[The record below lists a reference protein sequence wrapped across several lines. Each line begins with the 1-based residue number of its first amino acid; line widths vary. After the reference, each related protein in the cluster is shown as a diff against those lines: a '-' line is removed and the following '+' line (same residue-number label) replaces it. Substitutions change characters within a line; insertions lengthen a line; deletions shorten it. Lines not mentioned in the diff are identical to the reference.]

1 MTYEE
6 ALSLLKEYTQSESLL
21 RHAYCVE
28 EAMRCY
34 ARKFSEDEE
43 KWAIV
48 GLLHDFDYEKYP
60 DEHPYKGAEILKEK
74 GLDQDMIDAILGHAN
89 YTGVKRETLMAKTLF
104 AVDELSGFLY
114 AYALVR
120 PTKNLKDLKMK
131 SVKKKLKDKAFAKG
145 VNRDDIKK
153 GAEELGV
160 DLDEHIM
167 FVADCL
173 QKSAN
178 KIGLNE

>member
-6 ALSLLKEYTQSESLL
+6 ALNLLKEYTQSERLI
-21 RHAYCVE
+21 RHALCVS

-34 ARKFSEDEE
+34 AKKFGEDEE

-60 DEHPYKGAEILKEK
+60 EEHPFKGAEILREK
-74 GLDQDMIDAILGHAN
+74 GLDEDMVEAILGHASF
-89 YTGVKRETLMAKTLF
+89 TGVERKTLMAKTLF

-120 PTKNLKDLKMK
+120 PTKNLKDIKMK
-131 SVKKKLKDKAFAKG
+131 SVKKKLKDKAFARG
-145 VNRDDIKK
+145 ANREEIEQ
-153 GAEELGV
+153 GAKELGV
-160 DLDEHIM
+160 DLSEHIL
-167 FVADCL
+167 FVAGCL
-173 QKSAN
+173 QKNA
-178 KIGLNE
+178 KLIGLEE

>member
-6 ALSLLKEYTQSESLL
+6 ALDLLKEYTQSERLI
-21 RHAYCVE
+21 RHALCVS

-34 ARKFSEDEE
+34 AKKFGEDEE

-60 DEHPYKGAEILKEK
+60 EEHPFKGAEILRQR
-74 GLDQDMIDAILGHAN
+74 GLDEDMVEAILGHASF
-89 YTGVKRETLMAKTLF
+89 TGVERKTLMAKTLF

-120 PTKNLKDLKMK
+120 PTKNLKDIKMK
-131 SVKKKLKDKAFAKG
+131 SVKKKLKDKAFARG
-145 VNRDDIKK
+145 ANREEIEQ
-153 GAEELGV
+153 GAKELGV
-160 DLDEHIM
+160 DLSEHIM

-173 QKSAN
+173 QKNA
-178 KIGLNE
+178 KLIGLEE

>member
-6 ALSLLKEYTQSESLL
+6 ALNLLKEYTQSERLI
-21 RHAYCVE
+21 RHALCVS

-34 ARKFSEDEE
+34 AKKFGEDEE

-60 DEHPYKGAEILKEK
+60 EEHPFKGAEILRQR
-74 GLDQDMIDAILGHAN
+74 GLDEDMVEAILGHASF
-89 YTGVKRETLMAKTLF
+89 TGVERNTLMAKTLF

-120 PTKNLKDLKMK
+120 PTKNLKDIKMK
-131 SVKKKLKDKAFAKG
+131 SVKKKLKDKAFARG
-145 VNRDDIKK
+145 ANREEIEQ
-153 GAEELGV
+153 GAKELGV
-160 DLDEHIM
+160 DLSEHIM

-173 QKSAN
+173 QNNAKL
-178 KIGLNE
+178 IGLEE

>member
-6 ALSLLKEYTQSESLL
+6 ALNLLKEYTQSERLI
-21 RHAYCVE
+21 RHALCVS

-34 ARKFSEDEE
+34 AKKFGEDEE

-60 DEHPYKGAEILKEK
+60 EEHPFKGAEILRQR
-74 GLDQDMIDAILGHAN
+74 GLDEDMVEAILGHASF
-89 YTGVKRETLMAKTLF
+89 TGVERKTLMAKTLF

-120 PTKNLKDLKMK
+120 PTKNLKDIKMK
-131 SVKKKLKDKAFAKG
+131 SVKKKLKDKAFARG
-145 VNRDDIKK
+145 ANREEIEQ
-153 GAEELGV
+153 GAKELGV
-160 DLDEHIM
+160 DLSEHIM

-173 QKSAN
+173 QNNAKL
-178 KIGLNE
+178 IGLEE

>member
-1 MTYEE
+1 MIYEE
-6 ALSLLKEYTQSESLL
+6 ALNLLKEYTQSERLI
-21 RHAYCVE
+21 RHALCVS

-34 ARKFSEDEE
+34 AKKFGEDEE

-60 DEHPYKGAEILKEK
+60 EEHPFKGAEILRQR
-74 GLDQDMIDAILGHAN
+74 GLDEDMVEAILGHASF
-89 YTGVKRETLMAKTLF
+89 TGVERKTLMAKTLF

-120 PTKNLKDLKMK
+120 PTKNLKDIKMK
-131 SVKKKLKDKAFAKG
+131 SVKKKLKDKAFARG
-145 VNRDDIKK
+145 ANREEIEQ
-153 GAEELGV
+153 GAKELGV
-160 DLDEHIM
+160 DLSEHIM

-173 QKSAN
+173 QNNAKL
-178 KIGLNE
+178 IGLEE

>member
-6 ALSLLKEYTQSESLL
+6 ALNLLKEYTQSERLI
-21 RHAYCVE
+21 RHALCVS

-34 ARKFSEDEE
+34 AKKFGEDEE

-60 DEHPYKGAEILKEK
+60 EEHPFKGAEILRQR
-74 GLDQDMIDAILGHAN
+74 GLDEDMVEAILGHASF
-89 YTGVKRETLMAKTLF
+89 TGVERNTLMAKTLF

-120 PTKNLKDLKMK
+120 PTKNLKDIKMK
-131 SVKKKLKDKAFAKG
+131 SVKKKLKDKAFARG
-145 VNRDDIKK
+145 ANREEIEQ
-153 GAEELGV
+153 GAKELGV
-160 DLDEHIM
+160 DLSEHIM

-173 QKSAN
+173 QKNA
-178 KIGLNE
+178 KLIGLEE

>member
-6 ALSLLKEYTQSESLL
+6 ALNLLKEYTQSERLI
-21 RHAYCVE
+21 RHALCVS

-34 ARKFSEDEE
+34 AKKFGEDEE

-60 DEHPYKGAEILKEK
+60 EEHPFKGAEILREK
-74 GLDQDMIDAILGHAN
+74 GLDEDMVEAILGHASF
-89 YTGVKRETLMAKTLF
+89 TGVERKTLMAKTLF

-120 PTKNLKDLKMK
+120 PTKNLKDIKMK
-131 SVKKKLKDKAFAKG
+131 SVKKKLKDKAFARG
-145 VNRDDIKK
+145 ANREEIEQ
-153 GAEELGV
+153 GAKELGI
-160 DLDEHIM
+160 DLSEHIL

-173 QKSAN
+173 QKNA
-178 KIGLNE
+178 KLIGLEE

>member
-153 GAEELGV
+153 GVEELGV

>member
-6 ALSLLKEYTQSESLL
+6 ALSLLKEYTQSERLI
-21 RHAYCVE
+21 RHALCVS

-34 ARKFSEDEE
+34 AKKFGEDEE

-60 DEHPYKGAEILKEK
+60 EEHPFKGAEILKER
-74 GLDQDMIDAILGHAN
+74 GLDEDMVEAILGHAN
-89 YTGVKRETLMAKTLF
+89 FTGVERNTLMAKTLF

-120 PTKNLKDLKMK
+120 PTKNLKDIKIK
-131 SVKKKLKDKAFAKG
+131 SIKKKLKDKAFARG
-145 VNRDDIKK
+145 ANREEIEQ
-153 GAEELGV
+153 GAKELGV
-160 DLDEHIM
+160 DLSEHIL

-173 QKSAN
+173 QKNA
-178 KIGLNE
+178 KLIGLEE

>member
-6 ALSLLKEYTQSESLL
+6 ALSLLKEYTQSESLI

-34 ARKFSEDEE
+34 AKKFSEDEE

-60 DEHPYKGAEILKEK
+60 DQHPYKGAEILKEK
-74 GLDQDMIDAILGHAN
+74 GLDEDMIQAILGHAD

-120 PTKNLKDLKMK
+120 PTKNLKELKMK

-160 DLDEHIM
+160 DLDEHIL
-167 FVADCL
+167 FVAECL
-173 QKSAN
+173 QKNAK
-178 KIGLNE
+178 KIGLEE

>member
-6 ALSLLKEYTQSESLL
+6 ALNLLKEYTQSERLI
-21 RHAYCVE
+21 RHALCVS

-34 ARKFSEDEE
+34 AKKFGEDEE

-60 DEHPYKGAEILKEK
+60 EEHPFKGAEILREK
-74 GLDQDMIDAILGHAN
+74 GLDEDMVEAILGHASF
-89 YTGVKRETLMAKTLF
+89 TGVERKTLMAKTLF

-120 PTKNLKDLKMK
+120 PTKNLKDIKMK
-131 SVKKKLKDKAFAKG
+131 SVKKKLKDKAFARG
-145 VNRDDIKK
+145 ANREEIEQ
-153 GAEELGV
+153 GAKELGV
-160 DLDEHIM
+160 DLSEHIL

-173 QKSAN
+173 QKNA
-178 KIGLNE
+178 KLIGLEE